1 MNQLYKYI
9 CPTLC
14 NLVDCS
20 KPGFPVLHCLW
31 SLLKLMSIDS
41 EMPSNHLILCC
52 ALLLLAS
59 VFPRIRVFSS
69 ELALCSRWAKY
80 WSFSF
85 NVSPFNKYSELL
97 SFRIDWF
104 DLLCSPRDSQES
116 SLAPQFESLSSLV
129 LCLRY
134 GQILTSV
141 HDYWK
146 NHSFD
151 PLFFRFFSIYVITE
165 YLVEFPVLYSRSLLI
180 IYFIYNSVYVST
192 PISQFIPPPH
202 LLVITSLFSTF
213 VTPFLFCR

>member
-1 MNQLYKYI
+1 MTQLHKYI

-14 NLVDCS
+14 NLMDCS

-52 ALLLLAS
+52 AFS
-59 VFPRIRVFSS
+59 SCPVFPRIRVFSS
-69 ELALCSRWAKY
+69 ELVLCSRWAKY

-85 NVSPFNKYSELL
+85 NVSPFNKYSEVL

-104 DLLCSPRDSQES
+104 DLLCSPRNSQES

-129 LCLRY
+129 LSLHY

-141 HDYWK
+141 HDYWN

-151 PLFFRFFSIYVITE
+151 PLFFRFFSIYVIAE
-165 YLVEFPVLYSRSLLI
+165 YLVEFTVLYSRSLLI
-180 IYFIYNSVYVST
+180 TYFIYNSVYVST

-202 LLVITSLFSTF
+202 LLVITSLFSTS

>member
-1 MNQLYKYI
+1 MSNSLQPHGLQQARLP
-9 CPTLC
+9 CPSPTPRA
-14 NLVDCS
+14 CS
-20 KPGFPVLHCLW
+20 NSCPLSQWCHPTISSSVIPFSSCP
-31 SLLKLMSIDS
+31 
-41 EMPSNHLILCC
+41 
-52 ALLLLAS
+52 

-69 ELALCSRWAKY
+69 ELVLCSRWAKY

-85 NVSPFNKYSELL
+85 NVSPFNKYSEVL

-104 DLLCSPRDSQES
+104 DLLCSPRNSQES

-129 LCLRY
+129 LSLHY

-141 HDYWK
+141 HDYWN

-151 PLFFRFFSIYVITE
+151 PLFFRFFSIYVIAE

-180 IYFIYNSVYVST
+180 AYFIYNSVYVST

-202 LLVITSLFSTF
+202 LLVITSLFSTS

>member
-1 MNQLYKYI
+1 MTQLHKYI

-14 NLVDCS
+14 NLMDCS

-52 ALLLLAS
+52 S
-59 VFPRIRVFSS
+59 FSSCPVFPRIRVFSS
-69 ELALCSRWAKY
+69 ELVLCSRWAKY

-85 NVSPFNKYSELL
+85 NVSPFNKYSEVL

-104 DLLCSPRDSQES
+104 DLLCSPRNSQES

-129 LCLRY
+129 LSLHY

-141 HDYWK
+141 HDYWN

-151 PLFFRFFSIYVITE
+151 PLFFRFFSIYVIAE
-165 YLVEFPVLYSRSLLI
+165 YLVEFPVLYSRSLLLSI
-180 IYFIYNSVYVST
+180 LNIAVCTCQSQT
-192 PISQFIPPPH
+192 P
-202 LLVITSLFSTF
+202 
-213 VTPFLFCR
+213 